1 MIRNPLYHWSH
12 LELYRYFD
20 ISDLISA
27 KNAEEV
33 FYQTN
38 KMATSPEFSCLS
50 LLKKMK
56 VEQVCT
62 TDEPQDN
69 LKYHIEYSKTDHYT
83 KLSPTFRPD
92 KFNHIQNVNYNKYL
106 NDLETSA
113 MIKIRSFEHLCEA
126 LEIRINYFHAHG
138 CRLSDHGLE
147 FIAYKKSSLSEIEN
161 ISQYL

>member
-12 LELYRYFD
+12 LELYRYFG

-27 KNAEEV
+27 KNAEEI
-33 FYQTN
+33 FHQTN

-69 LKYHIEYSKTDHYT
+69 LKYHIEYSK
-83 KLSPTFRPD
+83 
-92 KFNHIQNVNYNKYL
+92 
-106 NDLETSA
+106 
-113 MIKIRSFEHLCEA
+113 IR
-126 LEIRINYFHAHG
+126 
-138 CRLSDHGLE
+138 
-147 FIAYKKSSLSEIEN
+147 
-161 ISQYL
+161 